1 MVTRIL
7 GPDGQP
13 IQTETMEEAQSARL
27 ATLYSEFAGH
37 PSRGLTPS
45 RLAAI
50 LDAAEQGDLIQ
61 QYELFD
67 DMEEKDAHI
76 ASEMGKRRRALILD
90 YEVVPPRNANPAEKK
105 AADQLADWLA
115 EIDSFEDMLFDLTD
129 AIGKGFVCM
138 EFDGWQDVEGIRLPK
153 SINHRP
159 QTWFKLQRT
168 VAGQEIRLRNN
179 SIEGEPLNP
188 FGWIVHTHRAKSG
201 YLERAA
207 LFRVLVWPYLFKQY
221 SAADLAEFLEI
232 YGIPL
237 RLGRYPSGA
246 KEEDKRTLLRALAG
260 IGHRASGIVPTGME
274 IEMLDA
280 ASGDPAA
287 FDLMITWCEKSVSKA
302 VLGGTLTSQADGKSS
317 TNALGN
323 VHDEV
328 RKDLRDSDAR
338 QIETTLT
345 RDLLYPIAVVNGL
358 AQNGLRR
365 CPRLRLRT
373 TETEDLTTFAAALP
387 GLVNLGM
394 KVDRQWAQERIGVPE
409 PEEGAEILG
418 VVAPTANTSVPGD
431 QPASTPQPK
440 VAALAQQIAAPGDAA
455 PDPAAQMV
463 SRLDGRMASASS
475 DWIGSIRE
483 LVASAKSL
491 EEIRD
496 GLQTVL
502 PDLTLDQYAE
512 AMAQALAAAAL
523 AGRYEI
529 LQEAAR
535 G

>member
-1 MVTRIL
+1 MRTVL
-7 GPDGQP
+7 SSPGCGSESAQAA
-13 IQTETMEEAQSARL
+13 TETAR
-27 ATLYSEFAGH
+27 S
-37 PSRGLTPS
+37 
-45 RLAAI
+45 
-50 LDAAEQGDLIQ
+50 
-61 QYELFD
+61 
-67 DMEEKDAHI
+67 
-76 ASEMGKRRRALILD
+76 
-90 YEVVPPRNANPAEKK
+90 
-105 AADQLADWLA
+105 
-115 EIDSFEDMLFDLTD
+115 
-129 AIGKGFVCM
+129 
-138 EFDGWQDVEGIRLPK
+138 
-153 SINHRP
+153 
-159 QTWFKLQRT
+159 
-168 VAGQEIRLRNN
+168 LR
-179 SIEGEPLNP
+179 
-188 FGWIVHTHRAKSG
+188 
-201 YLERAA
+201 
-207 LFRVLVWPYLFKQY
+207 RVLC
-221 SAADLAEFLEI
+221 
-232 YGIPL
+232 
-237 RLGRYPSGA
+237 
-246 KEEDKRTLLRALAG
+246 
-260 IGHRASGIVPTGME
+260 M
-274 IEMLDA
+274 
-280 ASGDPAA
+280 
-287 FDLMITWCEKSVSKA
+287 
-302 VLGGTLTSQADGKSS
+302 
-317 TNALGN
+317 
-323 VHDEV
+323 
-328 RKDLRDSDAR
+328 
-338 QIETTLT
+338 T

-409 PEEGAEILG
+409 PEDGAEILG
-418 VVAPTANTSVPGD
+418 AAPAANTSAPGD

-463 SRLDGRMASASS
+463 GRLDGRIASASS
-475 DWIGSIRE
+475 DWIGSIRD